1 MRMKAFQCLLSFIAL
16 LGTVH
21 ASISPIAECTA
32 QAWVRAPDLT
42 PDTIVRGDVRVKISA
57 ECPAVETVSLGLRLK
72 ERSFVKA
79 LYDPFLPQFS
89 QILTVVEPDALR
101 KIGSGW
107 ILQIGTRHTSISNEY
122 HHGIFRGLVAVV
134 QATRPQKP

>member
-1 MRMKAFQCLLSFIAL
+1 MRKKALQYLLSFLAL
-16 LGTVH
+16 LGTSH
-21 ASISPIAECTA
+21 ASIPPVADCTA
-32 QAWVRAPDLT
+32 QAWVRAPDLA
-42 PDTIVRGDVRVKISA
+42 PDAIVRGDVRVKISA

-79 LYDPFLPQFS
+79 LYDPCS
-89 QILTVVEPDALR
+89 RNSRKILTVVEPDALR

-134 QATRPQKP
+134 QATRPQKR